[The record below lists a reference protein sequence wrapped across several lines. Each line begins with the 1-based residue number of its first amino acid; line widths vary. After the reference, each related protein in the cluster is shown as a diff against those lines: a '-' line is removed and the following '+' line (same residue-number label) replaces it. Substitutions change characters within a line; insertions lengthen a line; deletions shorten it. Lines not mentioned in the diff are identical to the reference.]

1 MHYDILS
8 VLYQCYLRMDYKF
21 IEKWVHYY
29 NEDNV
34 SGLIANL
41 YFMNPEEMKNEL
53 GDNHSDIDVLEMFRI
68 STNLFKKYLPNTK
81 VLFSIE
87 GCDYINDIA
96 ELEGLYKLGLRS
108 ILLVWNN
115 PNKYGSGNMGD
126 YGLTEAGVEFLKKAI
141 DLGITIDLSHM
152 NDNTF
157 WDTIK
162 LLKEQKELGKEVKVI
177 ASHSNSYEL
186 CPHNRNLDKEQI
198 LALKELD
205 AVIGVVSCASFVLST
220 NSSLES
226 LRKKYLEHI
235 EYMVSLVGIDHV
247 GISTDDMFFDLALF
261 NQKTGGTQMFDYSEV
276 KNELVNLLSEKF
288 NEEEINKILYEN
300 INNKLF

>member
-21 IEKWVHYY
+21 IEKWAHYY
-29 NEDNV
+29 NDDNV

-41 YFMNPEEMKNEL
+41 YFMNPDEMKNEL
-53 GDNHSDIDVLEMFRI
+53 GDNHSDIDVVEMFRI

-87 GCDYINDIA
+87 GCDYIQDVE
-96 ELEGLYKLGLRS
+96 ELEELYELGLRN

-126 YGLTEAGVEFLKKAI
+126 YGLTEEGVKFLKKAV

-162 LLKEQKELGKEVKVI
+162 LLKEQKELGKDVRVI

-198 LALKELD
+198 MALKELD
-205 AVIGVVSCASFVLST
+205 AVIGIVSCSSFVLSS
-220 NSSLES
+220 NSSVEV

-235 EYMVSLVGIDHV
+235 EYIVSLVGIDNV
-247 GISTDDMFFDLALF
+247 GIATDDMIFDLALF
-261 NQKTGGTQMFDYSEV
+261 NQNTGGTQMFDYSEV
-276 KNELVNLLSEKF
+276 KSELVKLLSEKF
-288 NEEEINKILYEN
+288 NDEEVNKILYKN
-300 INNKLF
+300 INDKLF